1 VGSAEPVQ
9 FRVVWGDFSHGMIQ
23 EFVVAYDVDEALVV
37 GHERHPELERPR
49 TAFVVNDTD

>member
-37 GHERHPELERPR
+37 GHERHLELERPR